1 MSYWTRIISALT
13 RDGTDLDV
21 TENAVLDGAARQTIS
36 MRCAIAQQAGRRW
49 GCVACWLLGVLVQ
62 RRHCTR
68 QLIGLPMTPWN
79 YLRAV
84 VALIAVPVALIWA
97 AVELLRLVV

>member
-1 MSYWTRIISALT
+1 MTYLARLRAILT

-21 TENAVLDGAARQTIS
+21 TENTVLDGSPRQTIS
-36 MRCAIAQQAGRRW
+36 MRCAIAEHQGKRW
-49 GCVACWLLGVLVQ
+49 GCVACALLSVLVQ

-68 QLIGLPMTPWN
+68 QLIGLPMTTWN